1 MPELNSLLGNVDEFV
16 TRLASGLKQAGLP
29 VTLGE
34 MDHICYRAASKS
46 EYLEKRD
53 SLARFGLTLVEGMI
67 GGRPIITFSLYAP
80 LPSPFGPIRCI
91 ELAAP
96 KSGRAHFTGLEH
108 GEIVVPSVAQLLDD
122 YPNVPFNSKGLNAAP
137 PEISLSLAPYQVKF
151 HEQSLAKTIADELAN
166 DLVEWVPK
174 DYFDSL

>member
-1 MPELNSLLGNVDEFV
+1 MNSLNAVLGDVDTFINS
-16 TRLASGLKQAGLP
+16 LASGLAQHGLP
-29 VTLGE
+29 ASVGE

-174 DYFDSL
+174 DYFDTL